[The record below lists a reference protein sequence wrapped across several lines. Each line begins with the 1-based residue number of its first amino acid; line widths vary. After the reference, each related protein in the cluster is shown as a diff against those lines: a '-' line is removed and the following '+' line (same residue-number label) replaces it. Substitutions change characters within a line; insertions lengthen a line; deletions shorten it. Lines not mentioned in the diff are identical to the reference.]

1 MSLPVLRWR
10 TGTAGSGQQQ
20 VGPWATAAQ
29 LVHLYPHFCEIL
41 NKLLQTDETGT
52 QIIAKTI
59 GNI

>member
-1 MSLPVLRWR
+1 MGYSGPAGASLS
-10 TGTAGSGQQQ
+10 T
-20 VGPWATAAQ
+20 
-29 LVHLYPHFCEIL
+29 FCEIL